1 MEVEKKGDVNIEAM
15 PKFEDATSV
24 GGVDSLQCTLII
36 TEEDSAKSLAVSNI
50 SLWFHIHL
58 LFQIWYQFVILD
70 LIAHMCWLLI

>member
-1 MEVEKKGDVNIEAM
+1 
-15 PKFEDATSV
+15 
-24 GGVDSLQCTLII
+24 VDSLQCTLII